1 VYYAA
6 GEYANDYTDPGD
18 VYTVQGHVGPAA
30 IEGRYS

>member
-1 VYYAA
+1 MQP
-6 GEYANDYTDPGD
+6 ANMLTTTDPGD